1 MLWSQPLLPSPNWT
15 PNLLVATSDGRYVT
29 VLGKHG
35 TSIRH
40 WYSFLPDGTVT
51 SVEDMGILPCYSP
64 APQTVVG
71 TRILGL
77 CATFDSKST
86 NVCMS
91 DAWGHFDCKSSGPC
105 YTKPLTACNDQNPCT
120 SDRCTGAAAGCTFP
134 RGVATPNPPTG
145 LLGGRSCDTGST
157 TLAAPAR
164 RRSIRARS
172 PPRGAAG
179 APEPAAMTHTP
190 PRDPLRAAVHAC
202 TDAIAVVGERLVAR
216 VADPHRPGDVSN
228 DALHACGDEVFAYAQ
243 LHAAVTA
250 VGGLLDLLET
260 RTPPAGVGD
269 LWRFAVAHALLDV
282 RARFVRWAAT
292 AGDAPRFSADV
303 DAALAAATG
312 LAAVERLA
320 PWLLDGGAW
329 SLPAYALDADH
340 ADVRAVFRDFAD
352 AEVAPLAES
361 IHRHDTV
368 LPEALLKAYAE
379 LGALGITIPERY
391 GGQFVDTRAMALAT
405 EELARASLGA
415 GGSVITRPEIASKA
429 LLKGGT
435 EEQKRRWLPR
445 IARGQ
450 DVVAIAVTEPAAG
463 SDVAAVR
470 VQARRDG
477 DGWRLRGEKTW
488 CTFAGRASLLLVLA
502 RTGSAESKAK
512 GLTLF
517 LAEKPPVVPPAD
529 DRSFAF
535 ADGHTSE
542 AYPAGGRLAGRA
554 IPTIGYRGMH
564 SFSVFFEDWY
574 VPDSHRIG
582 AEGEGFALQMAGFA
596 GGRIQTAARAVGVM
610 EAALR
615 AAVRYTQERPVFGRR
630 LSDLALTRRTLVEMA
645 ARVALCRMMTYATAD
660 RMDHGHGDLESSL
673 VKLLACRTAEDV
685 TRDAMQLHGGMGYSE
700 EYAVSRYWQDAR
712 VLSIFEGAEEVL
724 AVMVVGRALLRQ
736 RLAAR

>member
-1 MLWSQPLLPSPNWT
+1 METTHDL
-15 PNLLVATSDGRYVT
+15 R
-29 VLGKHG
+29 
-35 TSIRH
+35 
-40 WYSFLPDGTVT
+40 
-51 SVEDMGILPCYSP
+51 
-64 APQTVVG
+64 
-71 TRILGL
+71 
-77 CATFDSKST
+77 
-86 NVCMS
+86 
-91 DAWGHFDCKSSGPC
+91 
-105 YTKPLTACNDQNPCT
+105 
-120 SDRCTGAAAGCTFP
+120 
-134 RGVATPNPPTG
+134 TG
-145 LLGGRSCDTGST
+145 L
-157 TLAAPAR
+157 
-164 RRSIRARS
+164 
-172 PPRGAAG
+172 
-179 APEPAAMTHTP
+179 
-190 PRDPLRAAVHAC
+190 HAC
-202 TDAIAVVGERLVAR
+202 TAAVAHIGRQLALR
-216 VADPHRPGDVSN
+216 VADPARPGAVSN
-228 DALHACGDEVFAYAQ
+228 DALHACGDEVFAFAR
-243 LHAAVTA
+243 LHATTVA
-250 VGGLLDLLET
+250 VGALLDLADARHT
-260 RTPPAGVGD
+260 AGRVRQ
-269 LWRFAVAHALLDV
+269 LWRFAASRGLLDV
-282 RARFVRWAAT
+282 RAGFVRAGVT
-292 AGDAPRFSADV
+292 ASQAPVYPAHV
-303 DAALAAATG
+303 EAALAEATG
-312 LAAVERLA
+312 PAAVQALA

-329 SLPAYALDADH
+329 STDAYALDDDH

-361 IHRHDTV
+361 IHRHDAV
-368 LPEALLKAYAE
+368 LPETLLKAYAD

-470 VQARRDG
+470 VQALRDG

-502 RTGSAESKAK
+502 RTGTTDAKAK

-535 ADGHTSE
+535 EDGHRST
-542 AYPAGGRLAGRA
+542 AYPAGGKLAGRA

-564 SFSVFFEDWY
+564 SFTVFFEDWY
-574 VPDSHRIG
+574 VPDANRIG
-582 AEGEGFALQMAGFA
+582 ADGEGFALQMAGFA

-615 AAVRYTQERPVFGRR
+615 AAVRYTQDRSVFGRR

-645 ARVALCRMMTYATAD
+645 ASVALCRQMTYATCDKMD
-660 RMDHGHGDLESSL
+660 RGHGDLDASL

-685 TRDAMQLHGGMGYSE
+685 TREAMQLHGGMGYSE

-724 AVMVVGRALLRQ
+724 AVMVVGRTLLRGV
-736 RLAAR
+736 LAGRG